1 LNQNRSFANCINLLS
16 LRGPV
21 VRADS
26 SARTGT
32 AHIRTGRKSRDPAPA
47 WNYCR
52 NPGLSQK
59 PYSRE
64 YSMKFAGLIM
74 AASAALSIAGTSA
87 LAQQTRT
94 GMVTRIDRISGTISV
109 RDMPDGTT
117 GAKAGAA
124 TEEFKVQDG
133 ARLNALHAGD
143 RVTFAVSETAGTKT
157 ITKIDK
163 TDAVTKIDKK

>member
-1 LNQNRSFANCINLLS
+1 
-16 LRGPV
+16 
-21 VRADS
+21 
-26 SARTGT
+26 
-32 AHIRTGRKSRDPAPA
+32 
-47 WNYCR
+47 
-52 NPGLSQK
+52 
-59 PYSRE
+59 
-64 YSMKFAGLIM
+64 M
-74 AASAALSIAGTSA
+74 AATAALSIAGTPA

-94 GMVTRIDRISGTISV
+94 GLVMIIDRIGGTISIK
-109 RDMPDGTT
+109 DMPDGTT
-117 GAKAGAA
+117 GANTGTA

>member
-1 LNQNRSFANCINLLS
+1 LNRKELL
-16 LRGPV
+16 R
-21 VRADS
+21 RAR
-26 SARTGT
+26 AR
-32 AHIRTGRKSRDPAPA
+32 
-47 WNYCR
+47 NYCR
-52 NPGLSQK
+52 NPGLTQT

-64 YSMKFAGLIM
+64 NFMRIAGMIM
-74 AASAALSIAGTSA
+74 AATAALSIAGTAA

-94 GMVTRIDRISGTISV
+94 GMVTRIDRISSTISIK
-109 RDMPDGTT
+109 DMPDGTT
-117 GAKAGAA
+117 GTNAGAA

-143 RVTFAVSETAGTKT
+143 RVTFAVNDAAGTKT

>member
-1 LNQNRSFANCINLLS
+1 MRI
-16 LRGPV
+16 
-21 VRADS
+21 
-26 SARTGT
+26 
-32 AHIRTGRKSRDPAPA
+32 
-47 WNYCR
+47 
-52 NPGLSQK
+52 
-59 PYSRE
+59 
-64 YSMKFAGLIM
+64 AGMIM
-74 AASAALSIAGTSA
+74 AATAALSIAGTAA

-109 RDMPDGTT
+109 QDVPDGTT
-117 GAKAGAA
+117 GANAGAA

-143 RVTFAVSETAGTKT
+143 RVTFVVSETAGTKT

>member
-1 LNQNRSFANCINLLS
+1 
-16 LRGPV
+16 
-21 VRADS
+21 
-26 SARTGT
+26 
-32 AHIRTGRKSRDPAPA
+32 
-47 WNYCR
+47 
-52 NPGLSQK
+52 
-59 PYSRE
+59 
-64 YSMKFAGLIM
+64 MKIAGLIM
-74 AASAALSIAGTSA
+74 AATAALSIAGTSAA

-117 GAKAGAA
+117 GANAGTA